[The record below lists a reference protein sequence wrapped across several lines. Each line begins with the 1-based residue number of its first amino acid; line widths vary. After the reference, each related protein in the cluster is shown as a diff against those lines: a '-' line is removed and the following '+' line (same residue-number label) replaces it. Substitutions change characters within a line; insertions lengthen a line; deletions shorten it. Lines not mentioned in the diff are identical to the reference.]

1 MDKMEDVAFTLLA
14 AFLAGTAIFLAESDA
29 AVQVSDLVTEGYG
42 IFPLSLQMP
51 STTLHKLTGGDGEE
65 SGNVLRD
72 QISTL
77 IAEWLRKHNESDS
90 MISVEQGDIVLSQSF
105 PDQDFSPSD
114 SRRAQATGIN
124 ARGALLRSTLLAAS
138 GDVLSGT
145 AHLEV
150 ISRHRNTQ

>member
-1 MDKMEDVAFTLLA
+1 MDKMELAFTLLA

-29 AVQVSDLVTEGYG
+29 AVQVTDLVSDGSG

-51 STTLHKLTGGDGEE
+51 STTLHKLTDGGDEE

-72 QISTL
+72 QISNL

-114 SRRAQATGIN
+114 SRRAEATGIN

-145 AHLEV
+145 AHMEV
-150 ISRHRNTQ
+150 CSRHKTKT